1 MFDSTSEILRPVRS
15 GEDIRV
21 PFEDTRVGKRRLAS
35 PDTVDLSAR
44 MTVIAN
50 GGTGTIILGR

>member
-1 MFDSTSEILRPVRS
+1 MFDSTGEILRPVRS

-21 PFEDTRVGKRRLAS
+21 PFEDTRFGKRRRTS
-35 PDTVDLSAR
+35 PDTVDLAA
-44 MTVIAN
+44 TIVAIVN